1 MSVTSNYANG
11 KFTVQV
17 QTDRG
22 TEEITLN
29 CTRFGRMTCY
39 VGDTLVLELRRVLNE
54 PVLLEKLLEGLR
66 GRYSRLNVL
75 KMLVPNLQV
84 KKYTKLPEKA
94 VPNKKTAKVGKY
106 GDTFVVTNF
115 FDKSGAKRKVSFSN
129 RIYGEKAEEI
139 AKEVARRINESP
151 DFYESLNEK
160 SLSTKE
166 RLVFLM
172 DLISN
177 KKPRK
182 ARVQAVEREEM
193 EQKEEKEEKEE
204 LSCLGFVFHDHENVE
219 SSALGLMHNAD
230 ATLKEEQY
238 HEVSGVYVHPADDL
252 LMKLERLYP
261 VKYFF

>member
-1 MSVTSNYANG
+1 M
-11 KFTVQV
+11 
-17 QTDRG
+17 
-22 TEEITLN
+22 
-29 CTRFGRMTCY
+29 
-39 VGDTLVLELRRVLNE
+39 VLEMRRLLNE
-54 PVLLEKLLEGLR
+54 PVLLEKLCEGLR

-84 KKYTKLPEKA
+84 KKCTKLPEKA

-106 GDTFVVTNF
+106 GDTFVVMNF

-129 RIYGEKAEEI
+129 RIYGDKAEEI

-151 DFYESLNEK
+151 DFYELLNEN

-172 DLISN
+172 DLICN
-177 KKPRK
+177 KKPQK

-193 EQKEEKEEKEE
+193 EEKEQKEE
-204 LSCLGFVFHDHENVE
+204 LSSLGFVFHDHENVE
-219 SSALGLMHNAD
+219 CSALGLMQKED

-238 HEVSGVYVHPADDL
+238 HVVSGLYVDPADQL
-252 LMKLERLYP
+252 LMQLERLYP
-261 VKYFF
+261 LTYFF